1 MVYAKCSLDYPNCIL
16 FYATAFIICKA
27 KSAVINKATP
37 TAKIPLYRVCIFPI
51 PLFKGWKRNFINP
64 NSSIAQMI
72 EFFKHI

>member
-1 MVYAKCSLDYPNCIL
+1 MQFGLPKLHFIYTTVLIL
-16 FYATAFIICKA
+16 CKA

-37 TAKIPLYRVCIFPI
+37 TAKIPLYRVGIFPI

-64 NSSIAQMI
+64 NRSIVQMI